1 MGRIALIRIDDR
13 LIHGQVTTA
22 WLRVY
27 DANTIIIANERVA
40 NSPVYKSIFSV
51 ATVPGKDI
59 VLLSPMEAAEMIK
72 KSTANDSFFVI
83 TPTPVDVV
91 TLMDHGVEVKKINVG
106 GLQGRPNTKK
116 LARVVYATPDEEKA
130 FIELKNRSVE
140 MEVQMVP
147 TDRVAYLDLK

>member
-1 MGRIALIRIDDR
+1 MGKISLVRIDDR

-22 WLRVY
+22 WLRIY

-40 NSPVYKSIFSV
+40 TSPIYKSIFSV
-51 ATVPGKDI
+51 AKVPGKEI
-59 VLLSPMEAAEMIK
+59 MLMSPADAAAFIQ
-72 KSTANDSFFVI
+72 KSDDTFFII

-91 TLMDHGVEVKKINVG
+91 ALMENGLDVKKINVG

-116 LARVVYATPDEEKA
+116 IAKVVYATSEELEA
-130 FIELKNRSVE
+130 FNELKTRGVE

-147 TDRVAYLDLK
+147 TDRIVYLDIK

>member
-1 MGRIALIRIDDR
+1 MGLVSLIRIDDR

-27 DANTIIIANERVA
+27 DANIIIIANERVA

-51 ATVPGKDI
+51 ATVPGKEI
-59 VLLSPMEAAEMIK
+59 VLLSPEDAADRIK
-72 KSTANDSFFVI
+72 NSENKDTFFVI
-83 TPTPVDVV
+83 TPSPIDVV
-91 TLMDHGVEVKKINVG
+91 KLIKYGIEVKKINIG
-106 GLQGRPNTKK
+106 GLQGRPNTRK
-116 LARVVYATPDEEKA
+116 LAKVVYATPEEEKA
-130 FIELKNRSVE
+130 FIELKNLKVE